1 MEKILS
7 QDEIDALLK
16 GVVSGEVDTA
26 PKEEEDAGGPA
37 PGVRQYDLLNQE
49 RIIRGRMPT
58 LEMINDRFIRRQS
71 VSWTGV
77 LREPVDFL
85 VVGTQVIKF
94 GEFLKKIPM
103 PSSLNVFH
111 MAPLR
116 GNGLFVMD
124 AFLVYLLVDYFF
136 GGKGQTHVKPEGRDF
151 TAVQVRMIKKLLLL
165 ALSDLEKSWQAILP
179 VKIDYVRSESNPQFA
194 MVVTASEVVIV
205 VTLQVILG
213 ETTRDLFVVYPYAML
228 EPIKEK
234 LYSGLVSDQ
243 LEQDGAWNNR
253 FREMIHE
260 CELPITVRLG
270 TTTVTVQDV
279 LNFSPG
285 DVVMLDQRP
294 GDPLECYIE
303 DYLKFEGSPGV
314 FRGNHACRVTKVLN

>member
-7 QDEIDALLK
+7 QDEIDALLN
-16 GVVSGEVDTA
+16 GVVSGEVETA
-26 PKEEEDAGGPA
+26 PA
-37 PGVRQYDLLNQE
+37 PEAVAASTTGVKGYDLLNQE

-58 LEMINDRFIRRQS
+58 LEMINDRFVRRQG
-71 VSWTGV
+71 VAWTGV
-77 LREPVDFL
+77 LREAIEFV

-116 GNGLFVMD
+116 GSGLFVMD

-151 TAVQVRMIKKLLLL
+151 TIVQVRMIKKLLLL
-165 ALSDLEKSWQAILP
+165 ALADLEKAWQAIMP
-179 VKIDYVRSESNPQFA
+179 VTVEYVRSESNPQFA

-205 VTLQVILG
+205 VTLQVIIG
-213 ETTRDLFVVYPYAML
+213 ETTRDLFVVYPYSML

-243 LEQDGAWNNR
+243 LEQDGSWNNK
-253 FREMIHE
+253 FRDLIHE
-260 CELPITVRLG
+260 CELPIAVKLG
-270 TTTVTVQDV
+270 STTVTVQDV
-279 LNFSPG
+279 LNFAPG

-294 GDPLECYIE
+294 GDPLECYVE
-303 DYLKFEGSPGV
+303 DYLKFLGSPGV
-314 FRGNHACRVTKVLN
+314 FKGNHACRVTKVLT

>member
-1 MEKILS
+1 MDKILS

-16 GVVSGEVDTA
+16 GVVSGEVETTPPAEAVAESTA
-26 PKEEEDAGGPA
+26 
-37 PGVRQYDLLNQE
+37 GVKGYDLLNQE

-58 LEMINDRFIRRQS
+58 LEMINDRFIRRQA
-71 VSWTGV
+71 VAWTGV
-77 LREPVDFL
+77 LREAIEFV

-116 GNGLFVMD
+116 GSGLFVMD

-151 TAVQVRMIKKLLLL
+151 TAVQVRMIKKLLML
-165 ALSDLEKSWQAILP
+165 ALGDLEKAWQAVMP
-179 VKIDYVRSESNPQFA
+179 VKVEYVRSESNPQFA

-213 ETTRDLFVVYPYAML
+213 ETSRDLFIVYPYSML

-243 LEQDGAWNNR
+243 LEQDGSWNNK
-253 FREMIHE
+253 FRDLIHE
-260 CELPITVRLG
+260 CELPIAVKLG
-270 TTTVTVQDV
+270 STTVTVQDV
-279 LNFSPG
+279 LNFAPG

-294 GDPLECYIE
+294 GDPLECYVE
-303 DYLKFEGSPGV
+303 DYLKFLGSPGV
-314 FRGNHACRVTKVLN
+314 FKGNHACRITKVLN

>member
-1 MEKILS
+1 MDKILS

-16 GVVSGEVDTA
+16 GVVSGEVETE
-26 PKEEEDAGGPA
+26 PPA
-37 PGVRQYDLLNQE
+37 EAVAESTSGVKGYDLLNQE

-58 LEMINDRFIRRQS
+58 LEMINDRFVRRQA
-71 VSWTGV
+71 VAWTGV
-77 LREPVDFL
+77 LREAIEFV

-116 GNGLFVMD
+116 GSGLFVMD

-151 TAVQVRMIKKLLLL
+151 TAVQVRMIKKLLML
-165 ALSDLEKSWQAILP
+165 ALADLEKAWQAIMP
-179 VKIDYVRSESNPQFA
+179 VKVEYVRSESNPQFA
-194 MVVTASEVVIV
+194 MVVTASEVVVV
-205 VTLQVILG
+205 VTLQVIIG
-213 ETTRDLFVVYPYAML
+213 ETSRDLFVVYPYSML

-243 LEQDGAWNNR
+243 LEQDGSWNSK
-253 FREMIHE
+253 FRELIHE
-260 CELPITVRLG
+260 CELPISVKLG
-270 TTTVTVQDV
+270 STTVTVQDV
-279 LNFSPG
+279 LNFAPG

-294 GDPLECYIE
+294 GDPLECYVE
-303 DYLKFEGSPGV
+303 DYLKFLGSPGV
-314 FRGNHACRVTKVLN
+314 FKGNHACRVTKVLN

>member
-7 QDEIDALLK
+7 QDEIDALLN
-16 GVVSGEVDTA
+16 GVVSGEVETA
-26 PKEEEDAGGPA
+26 PPA
-37 PGVRQYDLLNQE
+37 EAEAETTTGVKGYDLLNQE

-58 LEMINDRFIRRQS
+58 LEMINDRFVRRQA
-71 VSWTGV
+71 VAWTGV
-77 LREPVDFL
+77 LREAIEFV

-116 GNGLFVMD
+116 GSGLFVMD

-151 TAVQVRMIKKLLLL
+151 TAVQVRMIKKLLML
-165 ALSDLEKSWQAILP
+165 ALADLEKAWQAIMP
-179 VKIDYVRSESNPQFA
+179 VKVDYVRSESNPQFA

-205 VTLQVILG
+205 VTLQVIIG
-213 ETTRDLFVVYPYAML
+213 ETTRDLFVVYPYSML

-243 LEQDGAWNNR
+243 LEQDGSWNSK
-253 FREMIHE
+253 FRDLIHE
-260 CELPITVRLG
+260 CELPIAVKLG
-270 TTTVTVQDV
+270 STTVTVQDV
-279 LNFSPG
+279 LNFAPG

-294 GDPLECYIE
+294 GDPLECYVE
-303 DYLKFEGSPGV
+303 DYLKFLGSPGV
-314 FRGNHACRVTKVLN
+314 FKGNHACRVTKVLT

>member
-7 QDEIDALLK
+7 QDEIDALLN
-16 GVVSGEVDTA
+16 GVVSGEVETA
-26 PKEEEDAGGPA
+26 PPVEAAAEATAGVKG
-37 PGVRQYDLLNQE
+37 YDLLNQE

-58 LEMINDRFIRRQS
+58 LEMINDRFVRRQA
-71 VSWTGV
+71 VAWTGV
-77 LREPVDFL
+77 LREAIEFV

-116 GNGLFVMD
+116 GSGLFVMD

-151 TAVQVRMIKKLLLL
+151 TAVQVRMIKKLLML
-165 ALSDLEKSWQAILP
+165 ALGDLEKAWQAIMP
-179 VKIDYVRSESNPQFA
+179 VKVDYVRSESNPQFA

-205 VTLQVILG
+205 VTLQVIIG
-213 ETTRDLFVVYPYAML
+213 ETTRDLFVVYPYSML

-243 LEQDGAWNNR
+243 LEQDGSWNSK
-253 FREMIHE
+253 FRDLIHE
-260 CELPITVRLG
+260 CELPIAVKLG
-270 TTTVTVQDV
+270 STTVTVQDV
-279 LNFSPG
+279 LNFAPG

-294 GDPLECYIE
+294 GDPLECYVE
-303 DYLKFEGSPGV
+303 DYLKFLGSPGV
-314 FRGNHACRVTKVLN
+314 FKGNHACRVTKVLT

>member
-26 PKEEEDAGGPA
+26 PKEEAAGG
-37 PGVRQYDLLNQE
+37 GVKQYDLLNQE

-58 LEMINDRFIRRQS
+58 LELVNDRFIRRQS
-71 VSWTGV
+71 VAWTAL
-77 LREPVDFL
+77 LREAIDFV

-94 GEFLKKIPM
+94 GEFLKKVPM

-111 MAPLR
+111 MHPLR
-116 GNGLFVMD
+116 GNALFVMD
-124 AFLVYLLVDYFF
+124 AFLVYLIVDYFF

-151 TAVQVRMIKKLLLL
+151 TPVQLRIIRRLLSGAL
-165 ALSDLEKSWQAILP
+165 ADLEKSWQAVLP
-179 VKIDYVRSESNPQFA
+179 VKVEYVRSESNPQFA
-194 MVVTASEVVIV
+194 MVVTASEIVVV
-205 VTLQVILG
+205 VTLQIIIG
-213 ETTRDLFVVYPYAML
+213 ETSRDLFVVYPYAML

-243 LEQDGAWNNR
+243 VEQDGSWTQK
-253 FREMIHE
+253 FRDKLQD
-260 CELPITVRLG
+260 CTLPVAVRLG
-270 TTTVTVQDV
+270 TATVTVRDV

-285 DVVMLDQRP
+285 DVVLLDQRP
-294 GDPLECYIE
+294 GDPLDCYIE
-303 DYLKFEGSPGV
+303 GYHKFQGSPGV
-314 FRGNHACRVTKVLN
+314 YKGNHACRVTKIVT

>member
-26 PKEEEDAGGPA
+26 PKETVA
-37 PGVRQYDLLNQE
+37 PSTGVAQYDLFNQE

-58 LEMINDRFIRRQS
+58 MEMINDRFIRRQS
-71 VSWTGV
+71 VVWTNMFRDAV
-77 LREPVDFL
+77 NFV

-116 GNGLFVMD
+116 GSALFVMD
-124 AFLVYLLVDYFF
+124 AFLVYLIVDYFF

-151 TAVQVRMIKKLLLL
+151 TPVQLRIIKKLLLQ
-165 ALSDLEKSWQAILP
+165 ALVDLEAAWHAVVP
-179 VKIDYVRSESNPQFA
+179 VKVEYVRSESNPQFA
-194 MVVTASEVVIV
+194 MVVTSSEVVVV
-205 VTLQVILG
+205 VTLQVLLG
-213 ETTRDLFVVYPYAML
+213 ETTRDLYLVYPYSLL

-243 LEQDGAWNNR
+243 VDQNGDWNQRFKERLQD
-253 FREMIHE
+253 
-260 CELPITVRLG
+260 CPLPITVRLG
-270 TTTVTVQDV
+270 TATVTVKDV
-279 LNFSPG
+279 MNFAPG
-285 DVVMLDQRP
+285 DVILLDQHP
-294 GDPLECYIE
+294 GDPLDCYIE
-303 DYLKFEGSPGV
+303 GYHKFQGSPGV
-314 FRGNHACRVTKVLN
+314 YKGNQACRVTKVLS

>member
-1 MEKILS
+1 MDKILS

-16 GVVSGEVDTA
+16 GVVSGEVETA
-26 PKEEEDAGGPA
+26 PPVESAAESTA
-37 PGVRQYDLLNQE
+37 GVRGYDLLNQE

-58 LEMINDRFIRRQS
+58 LEMINDRFVRRQAAA
-71 VSWTGV
+71 WTGV
-77 LREPVDFL
+77 LREATEFV

-116 GNGLFVMD
+116 GSGLFVMD

-151 TAVQVRMIKKLLLL
+151 TAVQVRMIKKLLML
-165 ALSDLEKSWQAILP
+165 ALADLEKAWQAIIP
-179 VKIDYVRSESNPQFA
+179 VKVDYVRSESNPQFA

-205 VTLQVILG
+205 VTLQVIIG
-213 ETTRDLFVVYPYAML
+213 ETARDLFVVYPYSML

-243 LEQDGAWNNR
+243 LEQDGSWNNK
-253 FREMIHE
+253 FRELIHE
-260 CELPITVRLG
+260 CELPISVKLG
-270 TTTVTVQDV
+270 STTVTVQDV
-279 LNFSPG
+279 LNFAPG

-294 GDPLECYIE
+294 GDPLECYVE
-303 DYLKFEGSPGV
+303 DYLKFLGSPGV
-314 FRGNHACRVTKVLN
+314 FKGNHACRVTKVLN